1 MAMKTEPHHGLP
13 PAEEFGA
20 DHWVEIAG
28 ESPHHSPLH
37 DFNGFGYISP
47 SHLPQDSPHN
57 RSYQNSY
64 FVPHPL
70 HPLNI
75 PQWPS
80 QLTNPSEHSPPVPI
94 PAPSVR
100 PIAPAT
106 SIPTLQPARAASV
119 TPAPDPKPHP
129 PQPTARK
136 TLTDND
142 RRRMCQYHEDNPSV
156 KQTEI
161 GAMFGVERSTVSKV
175 LRQKEKYLSTED
187 GSRSPVKRSKGKFP
201 DIERALSI
209 WAKNHQKQGLPLNDD
224 IIRDKARYFSTTVGS
239 SECHTKVNSGV
250 WLEKF
255 KQKNSL
261 LGCRPQ
267 KVSDSSISDG
277 GLNIESRSNSQTPN
291 GISPISPD
299 QTMPDSPNLKSEGQD
314 AYQDFTSNYRT
325 SHSESVTSFSE
336 HAMTSCFSPDI
347 RSPTS
352 PFFSPDSSCGPSPL
366 IPSQQTRLPPLA
378 SAPSR
383 PRRRTFP
390 TISSGNSF
398 VPEIP
403 DSSSSSRFSQ
413 STIATPTLESPIEEM
428 DQSPL
433 GAIDAA
439 IHVSINPTTTTHPHS
454 QQTTPILSPS
464 PCSMAPPPQPPPT
477 ILSANNNSSPTAAC
491 PPSQDEARRAM
502 ETVMAFFE
510 HHQSVSQVDPQEYF
524 VMGKLMEKLKLQNAQ
539 LPGGMHG
546 LERGDGTLLGRKRS
560 IHSL

>member
-1 MAMKTEPHHGLP
+1 MYS
-13 PAEEFGA
+13 FQS
-20 DHWVEIAG
+20 
-28 ESPHHSPLH
+28 SPRAH
-37 DFNGFGYISP
+37 FN
-47 SHLPQDSPHN
+47 
-57 RSYQNSY
+57 
-64 FVPHPL
+64 
-70 HPLNI
+70 
-75 PQWPS
+75 
-80 QLTNPSEHSPPVPI
+80 
-94 PAPSVR
+94 
-100 PIAPAT
+100 
-106 SIPTLQPARAASV
+106 
-119 TPAPDPKPHP
+119 
-129 PQPTARK
+129 
-136 TLTDND
+136 
-142 RRRMCQYHEDNPSV
+142 C
-156 KQTEI
+156 
-161 GAMFGVERSTVSKV
+161 STVSKV

-209 WAKNHQKQGLPLNDD
+209 WAKNHQKQGLALNDN
-224 IIRDKARYFSTTVGS
+224 IIRDKARFFATTVGS

-255 KQKNSL
+255 KQKNYL

-277 GLNIESRSNSQTPN
+277 GLNVESRSNSQTPN

-299 QTMPDSPNLKSEGQD
+299 QTMPDSPNLKSEGQE
-314 AYQDFTSNYRT
+314 AYQDFSSTYQT
-325 SHSESVTSFSE
+325 THSESVTSFSE
-336 HAMTSCFSPDI
+336 NTMTSCFSPDM

-398 VPEIP
+398 VPEVP
-403 DSSSSSRFSQ
+403 ESSNPSRFSQ
-413 STIATPTLESPIEEM
+413 STMATPTLESPIEEM
-428 DQSPL
+428 EQSPL
-433 GAIDAA
+433 GGIDSAMH
-439 IHVSINPTTTTHPHS
+439 ISIGATTTHPQS

-464 PCSMAPPPQPPPT
+464 PCSMAPPPQPPP
-477 ILSANNNSSPTAAC
+477 ILSAINSSPTGG

-510 HHQSVSQVDPQEYF
+510 HHQSSNHVDPQEYF
-524 VMGKLMEKLKLQNAQ
+524 LMGKLMEKLKLQNAQQ

-546 LERGDGTLLGRKRS
+546 LERGDGTLPIGRKRS